1 MFKKL
6 GVFFMLIFTA
16 IAAFVAY
23 NYLFSE
29 NISEEKKEFGL
40 FVYPN
45 TSLDSII
52 KLMETEK
59 VLINSQS
66 FKLLAENNKATI
78 KPGYY
83 KLKAGMTNRQILRL
97 FTAGLQ
103 TPVKVSI
110 VHARTNEDLAKLI
123 AKQLIFNE
131 EDILPYLNSRDSLA
145 EYNFDPIS
153 VKSMIIPNTYEFYW
167 TSTPKKFLDK
177 MFAEYQK
184 FWNDDRIQKAEKIGL
199 SPLEVSTLASI
210 VQAEQSKNI
219 TEQPTIAGLYMNR
232 LRKKIPLQAD
242 PTVIY
247 AIQDFNRKRLL
258 KSDLQIDSPYNTYK
272 YAGLPPGPI
281 NLPSI
286 NALDAVLNYV
296 SHEYIYMCAKD
307 DFSGFHY
314 FSTTLNQHQ
323 IYAQRYQKALNNRG
337 IKK

>member
-1 MFKKL
+1 
-6 GVFFMLIFTA
+6 
-16 IAAFVAY
+16 
-23 NYLFSE
+23 
-29 NISEEKKEFGL
+29 
-40 FVYPN
+40 
-45 TSLDSII
+45 
-52 KLMETEK
+52 
-59 VLINSQS
+59 
-66 FKLLAENNKATI
+66 
-78 KPGYY
+78 
-83 KLKAGMTNRQILRL
+83 MTNRQILRL

-323 IYAQRYQKALNNRG
+323 IYAQRYQKALNSRG